1 MKAHHYLLIIAAVL
15 GILYFVSKKQKKQTK
30 NIGTGTKTP
39 TLEEQYP
46 EPDTSAY
53 ADKADITTAE
63 AIRLVKQS
71 QWSDFLSDSENLE
84 GDDPYSPYELHV
96 GADYFN
102 TECYSV
108 SERTAK
114 ALIKVKDVRFYSQD
128 VETYKSNVRL
138 SHEQALEKV
147 AKAKY
152 SMLAVA
158 DEELDENRKITN
170 SSKLYLIV
178 GESRKDTA
186 AKTYLINP
194 ETWKTLCMVDSVDY
208 N

>member
-1 MKAHHYLLIIAAVL
+1 MKTYHYLIIIAAVV
-15 GILYFVSKKQKKQTK
+15 GIWYYIKKKKTNKSSVDDFTK
-30 NIGTGTKTP
+30 
-39 TLEEQYP
+39 LYP

-63 AIRLVKQS
+63 AIKLVKQS
-71 QWSDFLSDSENLE
+71 QWSMYMSDSENLE
-84 GDDPYSPYELHV
+84 GDDPYSPYELYI
-96 GADYFN
+96 GTDYFN
-102 TECYSV
+102 SKFYSI
-108 SERTAK
+108 SERTAN
-114 ALIKVKDVRFYSQD
+114 ALVKVNSVRFYSKD

-152 SMLAVA
+152 STLAVEN
-158 DEELDENRKITN
+158 EELDENGKITN

-178 GESRKDTA
+178 GESRKDPA

-194 ETWKTLCMVDSVDY
+194 ETWKTLCMVDLVDY